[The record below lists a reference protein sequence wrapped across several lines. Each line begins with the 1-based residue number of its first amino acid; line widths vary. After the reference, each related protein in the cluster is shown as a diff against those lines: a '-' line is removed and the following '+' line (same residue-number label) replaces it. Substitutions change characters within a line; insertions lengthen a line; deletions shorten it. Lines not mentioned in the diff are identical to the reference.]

1 MRSLAW
7 LAAVACAACSST
19 SLNVAPVIDLSR
31 PNSARNNPPSAASR
45 PAAAPAVV
53 PAPSGVAPMGEADN
67 AAQADA
73 QVQSVP
79 LAAAPAVVARPLDGP
94 PAAPLAAPAPTAPAD
109 AGAPPAAGPS
119 APTEAASATGAPA
132 GAAAQQAAW
141 SWPADGPVLVKFDAA
156 HGKGVDIGTTEDAPV
171 RAAADGSV
179 SYTGSFLDY
188 GNLVILVHGNG
199 LRTVYGHNKSIQV
212 SQGQTVTRGQT
223 IALSGKTGS
232 AAPLLH
238 FEVRL
243 KGVPVDPLEYLPRR

>member
-94 PAAPLAAPAPTAPAD
+94 PAAPLAAPAPTAPA
-109 AGAPPAAGPS
+109 
-119 APTEAASATGAPA
+119 EAASATGAPA

-171 RAAADGSV
+171 RAAADDSV